1 MSVIN
6 LESMAIQTRHI
17 MAGSADTKQ
26 MLLILDSKLG
36 WFNSLYSSGLGVL
49 G

>member
-1 MSVIN
+1 MG
-6 LESMAIQTRHI
+6 IQTLDI
-17 MAGSADTKQ
+17 MADSTDAKQ
-26 MLLILDSKLG
+26 ILLTLNSKLD